1 MSVSATVR
9 YLSKCPLGH
18 VLQIQ
23 KIGSIGKDVEKVEP
37 CAGTV
42 GTVLVKT
49 VEDSLVGPQKV

>member
-9 YLSKCPLGH
+9 YLSTCPLGH
-18 VLQIQ
+18 VLQ

-37 CAGTV
+37 CAGTM

-49 VEDSLVGPQKV
+49 VEDSSMGPQKV